1 MSRILAI
8 DCDLTVCPSD
18 EAWLLRL
25 VAQDQDKGLE
35 PCIKIMNAEDG
46 TIPYNLG
53 ELFPHI
59 KDPLEYW
66 RDLNY
71 SQFKPIEGSVEALE
85 KLSQYF
91 KIVFISTHKG
101 THSKSKYYWLDEH
114 FPFHGGVILTKEK
127 YLMNDSVVALVDDR
141 IDNLEG
147 FDYCKRVQFV
157 TPYTQTSDA
166 KINLKFDKWDGETVK
181 MICKEYLK

>member
-1 MSRILAI
+1 MRILAI

-18 EAWLLRL
+18 IGWMSYLENKSAYDRSSWEGHF
-25 VAQDQDKGLE
+25 DKPL
-35 PCIKIMNAEDG
+35 
-46 TIPYNLG
+46 PYNLG
-53 ELFPHI
+53 SLFDDI
-59 KDPLEYW
+59 KDSLEYW
-66 RDLNY
+66 RELDYN
-71 SQFKPIEGSVEALE
+71 QFKPIEGSVEALG

-147 FDYCKRVQFV
+147 FDYCKRIQFV

-166 KINLKFDKWDGETVK
+166 KVNLKFGEWNDKTVK